1 MPKIKIVYINKY
13 FFPMQRHSGILNF
26 AHDLCNN
33 LAETFDL
40 KVISWKYSDDV
51 KSIENFTNYSV
62 RRVKVPF
69 RIRSAFLAKHLKP
82 DLIILGSGIK
92 YPEILLFVVLF
103 IKSVFFSKPII
114 VYQHS
119 VPKFPKISLASFFN
133 KICAGFW
140 FSNPFNKEKII
151 KKIYK
156 RAVYVPVGIDSQR
169 LETTSAKKEKDVRIG
184 YFGHLNEAKGVD
196 ILVRAFLKL
205 DTKNCELIIAGTGS
219 LVQKIKELTEGKKN
233 ISIYGFCNNVVSY
246 IKSCDFLVFP
256 YRNAVS
262 VLGLS
267 LSCLEAMALGKPI
280 IASNN
285 IALTP
290 LVKHNYN
297 GFIFNND
304 DEIARYLNL
313 LIKNEEKRKIMGKK
327 SMEIA
332 SEYSINKVT
341 KQISKIIEEIINERR
356 N

>member
-1 MPKIKIVYINKY
+1 MSKKKIIYINKY
-13 FFPMQRHSGILNF
+13 FFPMERHSGILNF
-26 AHDLCNN
+26 AHDMCNN
-33 LAETFDL
+33 LAEIFDL
-40 KVISWKYSDDV
+40 KVISWRYSDDV
-51 KSIENFTNYSV
+51 KDIEDFTNYSV
-62 RRVKVPF
+62 RRVRVPF

-92 YPEILLFVVLF
+92 YPVVLLFVSLF
-103 IKSVFFSKPII
+103 LKLICSSIPIV

-119 VPKFPKISLASFFN
+119 VARFPKISLSCFFN

-140 FSNPFNKEKII
+140 FSNPFNKEKVI

-156 RAVYVPVGIDSQR
+156 KAIYVPVGIDSRR
-169 LETTSAKKEKDVRIG
+169 LETIPVKKEKNIRIG
-184 YFGHLNEAKGVD
+184 YFGHLNEEKGVD
-196 ILVRAFLKL
+196 ILVKAFLKL
-205 DTKNCELIIAGTGS
+205 DIENCELFIAGTGP
-219 LVQKIKELTEGKKN
+219 LLQKIKELTEGKKN
-233 ISIYGFCNNVVSY
+233 VSIYGFCNDVVSY
-246 IKSCDFLVFP
+246 IKSCDVVVFP

-267 LSCLEAMALGKPI
+267 LSCLEAITLGKPI

-332 SEYSINKVT
+332 SEYSIGKVT
-341 KQISKIIEEIINERR
+341 KQISEIIKEIVNERR